1 MLTWNQETMTHPRW
15 IKMKQFGTR
24 SSSTRVIL
32 CRTALQLEQF
42 TNRAIPVQTRDG
54 KVNKW
59 QALRRE
65 GPTLAPPFFWLQ
77 CHWEAHKLHL
87 ILSIWFILILPPI
100 AFLPYLAN
108 KSQRKP
114 LASTVPQH
122 LVSSARSASVQC
134 WTVGFAN
141 HLHRA
146 TGFSATKQDY
156 DTTRPQGNLGW
167 GNQPLCKGFC
177 KAFMFFSKRGK
188 TKAAN
193 IALGACLN
201 VQCLEIGRASSCMH
215 ECRSPLIYLQLKEF
229 YLHGGS
235 RW

>member
-1 MLTWNQETMTHPRW
+1 MCHINIIFPSKIHLISYPSDSYWFSLRLLFYHTLPTKANESH
-15 IKMKQFGTR
+15 
-24 SSSTRVIL
+24 
-32 CRTALQLEQF
+32 
-42 TNRAIPVQTRDG
+42 
-54 KVNKW
+54 W
-59 QALRRE
+59 QAQSLSTSFPLQGLQACSVGPWALPTICTERRY
-65 GPTLAPPFFWLQ
+65 G
-77 CHWEAHKLHL
+77 
-87 ILSIWFILILPPI
+87 
-100 AFLPYLAN
+100 
-108 KSQRKP
+108 
-114 LASTVPQH
+114 
-122 LVSSARSASVQC
+122 
-134 WTVGFAN
+134 G
-141 HLHRA
+141 
-146 TGFSATKQDY
+146 ATKQDY